1 MQNEAR
7 QFSDVINQIKQD
19 AKDFVATRLQMLRA
33 EMKDKVTAWKVAV
46 PLLAAAA
53 LCGVLAFALLNFA
66 ILSFLA
72 GWFAPDVYR
81 WCYAALILFGF
92 YAILGAG
99 LYGVG
104 RRQLRSEPFAPQR
117 TLRVLKQDQIWIQTE
132 ARTRT

>member
-1 MQNEAR
+1 MPNEVK

-46 PLLAAAA
+46 PLLTAAA
-53 LCGVLAFALLNFA
+53 LCGLLAFALLNFA

-99 LYGVG
+99 LYWVG
-104 RRQLRSEPFAPQR
+104 RRQLRSAPFAPQR